1 MKIGIDAN
9 PLLDEKKTGIGWY
22 AYNLIKNIEKVDK
35 ENIYILFSNSLSR
48 YKKKYEIKKNFKSKN
63 FYVSIRPFPFLVWN
77 YVVAKIFPFEFLY
90 GNLDLIH
97 TLHVLTPIPLSFHV
111 KQVITIHD
119 LIPLINLNLC
129 PTESLI
135 LKIIIPKAVKKA
147 DMIITVSYNTKK
159 DLLNHFKIDSE
170 KITVIYP
177 GLHHENIRPIE
188 DYEKIED
195 LKKKYGIY
203 GKYLLFV
210 GAIEPKKNIPKLIDA
225 FIIVKEK
232 FPELKLVLCGKIGW
246 KAEIFYKKMK
256 DLPEKIKK
264 DIILTGYVP
273 VSDLPYLYNGCEV
286 FVFPSLYEGFGSPVV
301 EAMGCGVPVVTSN
314 ISSLPEVV
322 GDAGILVN
330 PENKEEIAEAILS
343 ILTDQ
348 NLKKTLSK
356 KGIERAKLFSWENTA
371 KKTLELYKKV
381 VQK

>member
-22 AYNLIKNIEKVDK
+22 AYNLIKNIEKIDK

-177 GLHHENIRPIE
+177 GLHNENIRPIE
-188 DYEKIED
+188 DYEKIENF
-195 LKKKYGIY
+195 KKKYGIY

-286 FVFPSLYEGFGSPVV
+286 FVFPSLYEGFGFPVL

-343 ILTDQ
+343 ILNDQ

>member
-1 MKIGIDAN
+1 
-9 PLLDEKKTGIGWY
+9 WY
-22 AYNLIKNIEKVDK
+22 AYNLIKNIEKIDK

-286 FVFPSLYEGFGSPVV
+286 FVYPSLYEGFGSPVV
-301 EAMGCGVPVVTSN
+301 EAMSCGVPVVTSN

>member
-1 MKIGIDAN
+1 MKIGIDVS
-9 PLLDEKKTGIGWY
+9 PLLSKSRAGVGWY
-22 AYNLIKNIEKVDK
+22 AYNLIKNIEKIDR
-35 ENIYILFSNSLSR
+35 ENVYILFSSSLSR
-48 YKKKYEIKKNFKSKN
+48 YKKKYEIKKNFKSEN

-77 YVVAKIFPFEFLY
+77 YVVAKILPFEFLY

-97 TLHVLTPIPLSFHV
+97 TLHVLTPIPLELNI

-119 LIPLINLNLC
+119 LTPLINLNWF
-129 PTESLI
+129 PVESII
-135 LKIIIPKAVKKA
+135 LKIIISKAVVKA
-147 DMIITVSYNTKK
+147 DRIIAVSNNTKK
-159 DLLNHFKIDSE
+159 DLLNYFKINPE

-177 GLHHENIRPIE
+177 GLHHENCIPIYDE
-188 DYEKIED
+188 EKIKN
-195 LKKKYGIY
+195 LKEKYGIDGRY
-203 GKYLLFV
+203 MLFV
-210 GAIEPKKNIPKLIDA
+210 GTIEPRKNISKLIDA
-225 FIIVKEK
+225 LIIVKEK

-286 FVFPSLYEGFGSPVV
+286 FVYPSLYEGFGSPVL
-301 EAMGCGVPVVTSN
+301 EAMSCGVPVVTSN